1 MFEVLKPDK
10 KAVGMRL
17 RQVKDDL
24 GLSFSEFGR
33 RLGLMKPTI
42 NAYVR
47 GDNLAPLEVLEKV
60 SRLYGK
66 PVDWFYYGELTD
78 YIASYIEKI

>member
-33 RLGLMKPTI
+33 RLGFKETHYQCL
-42 NAYVR
+42 R
-47 GDNLAPLEVLEKV
+47 
-60 SRLYGK
+60 
-66 PVDWFYYGELTD
+66 
-78 YIASYIEKI
+78 